1 MKIVCFGLTALCY
14 VYQHCP
20 SLIGPTKT
28 ISKDYKTDVCLT
40 NTRIKCNHCQRVGY
54 YAYFLVNIFTL
65 ASLEIGKQTIFCK
78 TKVFAAFHCTAG
90 CRVWI
95 RLTFLMSLW
104 CYNKMLTESHIP
116 SKYESFSEKLATK
129 HIYKSSF
136 SLPLSGGEKLAKCKI
151 HVNAAQTM
159 KTSMQEIIFSFMP

>member
-1 MKIVCFGLTALCY
+1 MPIFLSIYSHLQAWRLE
-14 VYQHCP
+14 
-20 SLIGPTKT
+20 
-28 ISKDYKTDVCLT
+28 SK
-40 NTRIKCNHCQRVGY
+40 
-54 YAYFLVNIFTL
+54 
-65 ASLEIGKQTIFCK
+65 TIFCK

-104 CYNKMLTESHIP
+104 CYNKMLTKSHIP

-151 HVNAAQTM
+151 HVNAAKATR
-159 KTSMQEIIFSFMP
+159 TSMHEISFSSWLLPACCNYFQFTGSCFKHRKNCECCHHHSLFKGHNVIVQHQRGLVSTFTKTV